1 MTLIEVLIA
10 LLLFS
15 SSFLGLVGMQAYAVQ
30 ASVDSENR
38 TRAAILAN
46 EIAATMLLQNTLTP
60 SVTAWQARVR
70 NETISGLPMGTGD
83 VSPAD
88 ADGTVTVTITWRPT
102 SRTAS
107 APASRYFTKVA
118 LP

>member
-15 SSFLGLVGMQAYAVQ
+15 SSFLGLVGMQTYAVQ
-30 ASVDSENR
+30 TSVDSENR
-38 TRAAILAN
+38 TRAALLAN
-46 EIAATMLLQNTLTP
+46 EIAATMLLYNTLTP
-60 SVTAWQARVR
+60 SVAAWQARVQD
-70 NETISGLPMGTGD
+70 ETISGLPMGKGD

-88 ADGTVTVTITWRPT
+88 TDGTVTVTITWRPT
-102 SRTAS
+102 SRIAS
-107 APASRYFTKVA
+107 AQESRYFTKVA